1 MSWFSKNILGIVS
14 GGLGLWS
21 AKKSADNQ
29 ASINQQNLTWQ
40 ERMSNTAHQREIKD
54 LMAAGLNPILSG
66 LGGSGASTPVP
77 VTSAYTG
84 YGSDISSGLNAAANL
99 GNAATN
105 RKAQVAQ
112 QALSEAQIRNIGA
125 ETYKARMEGRMAKV
139 TADSF
144 QLERKLQLS
153 QLVSNLALTASQTGN
168 FDANTNLTNAKTATE
183 AFMPDKVL
191 AETQAT
197 RVSRDKMIAEMERI
211 RTLLP
216 YEVSRMQSETA
227 YNWSM
232 HDKAIADSIVSK
244 VLSGKY
250 SAETI
255 QAIVKTSG
263 IGIDNFRNYL
273 KSKEEEIENEKY
285 LSGQNYNYK
294 NGLVTPTIN
303 QILRQVGE
311 SVGYLGSGIRFFK

>member
-1 MSWFSKNILGIVS
+1 MSWFSKNVLGIIS

-21 AKKSADNQ
+21 AKKSADAQSALN
-29 ASINQQNLTWQ
+29 SQNLNWQ
-40 ERMSNTAHQREIKD
+40 ERMSSTAHQREVKD

-66 LGGSGASTPVP
+66 LGGSGASTPTP

-84 YGSDISSGLNAAANL
+84 YGSDISGGLNAAANL
-99 GNAATN
+99 GNATTN

-139 TADSF
+139 TADSY

-153 QLVSNLALTASQTGN
+153 QLASNLALTASQTGN
-168 FDANTNLTNAKTATE
+168 LDANTTLTNAKTATE
-183 AFMPDKVL
+183 SFMPDKVL

-216 YEVSRMQSETA
+216 YEVGRIKSEIA

-250 SAETI
+250 SADTIETI
-255 QAIVKTSG
+255 VRTSG
-263 IGIDNFRNYL
+263 IGIENFRNYL
-273 KSKEEEIENEKY
+273 KSKEEQIENEKY
-285 LSGQNYNYK
+285 LHGQNYNYK
-294 NGLVTPTIN
+294 DGLVTPVLNKT
-303 QILRQVGE
+303 LRQIGE
-311 SVGYLGSGIRFFK
+311 SLGYLGNGLHFFK